1 MNMIREAKIEDL
13 EAIYKLVEEL
23 AVYEKEPEAVTSDI
37 SDYINAFENQ
47 DIYALVAEKDEKIIG
62 MALYY
67 KAFSTWKGPMMYL
80 EDFVVKSEFRG
91 YGVGQKLFD
100 AFIKDSKARGAV
112 MVKWQVL
119 DWNETAINFY
129 KKNKAIIEY
138 EWLNGKIIF

>member
-13 EAIYKLVEEL
+13 EAIYKFVEEL
-23 AVYEKEPEAVTSDI
+23 AEYEKEPEAVTSDI
-37 SDYINAFENQ
+37 SDYINAFEKG
-47 DIYALVAEKDEKIIG
+47 DIYALVAEQDERIIG

-80 EDFVVKSEFRG
+80 EDFVVKKEFRG
-91 YGVGQKLFD
+91 HGVGQKLFD
-100 AFIKDSKARGAV
+100 AFIKDSKAKGAV

-119 DWNETAINFY
+119 DWNQTAINFY
-129 KKNKAIIEY
+129 KKNKAMIED